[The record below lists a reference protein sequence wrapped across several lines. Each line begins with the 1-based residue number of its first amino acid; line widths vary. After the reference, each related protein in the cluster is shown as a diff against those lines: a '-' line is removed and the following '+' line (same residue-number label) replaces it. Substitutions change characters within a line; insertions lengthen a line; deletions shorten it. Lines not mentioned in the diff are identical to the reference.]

1 MSEEHNPLTMA
12 FEEAEAAAKKEAK
25 RILQLDRQAVRY
37 VKYDPKFF
45 HDYCRIDIVF
55 DDSGRGPITFTML
68 PLSER
73 QDGEN
78 FTDEHVKNVAKTG
91 KVLDAIRLYRLLH
104 SADLATAKRAVER
117 MLAQGS

>member
-1 MSEEHNPLTMA
+1 MSEEHNPLTLS

-37 VKYDPKFF
+37 VKYEELFR
-45 HDYCRIDIVF
+45 DYCRIDIVF
-55 DDSGRGPITFTML
+55 DGSGRGPKTFTML

-73 QDGEN
+73 QDDEN

-91 KVLDAIRLYRLLH
+91 TVIEAIRLYRLLH

-117 MLAQGS
+117 MLEQE